1 MQVLHL
7 KTTAYHPQCNSQAEV
22 ANKSIAKYLATFVD
36 ESTFDW
42 DNYLPPLMF
51 VYNTSFNHS
60 KISTPFFLI
69 FAMGLRNLSFF
80 VNSGNTTNQKLSK
93 N

>member
-69 FAMGLRNLSFF
+69 FAMGLRHLSFF